1 MYQNPYE
8 EMTLMHELMERLKS
22 GDATLNEDETIASR
36 NTNDGQDDN
45 NDAGS
50 TPYTTQ
56 DQMMSSICETCKQQ
70 FGADFANI
78 KNPMLYHTADGDV
91 TLSGEIPVMN
101 NAKFQFRYKD
111 SSGNGCYL
119 WTEPIQLTDE
129 SLRIL
134 SVMHGVFKN
143 WQKELSTSEDIKPM
157 SYHNQEALNEA
168 RTPQRKVSR
177 LFRRG
182 DDIELLRDN
191 TYYNEK
197 RR

>member
-22 GDATLNEDETIASR
+22 GTISLREAEESPTDDSRKEDSK
-36 NTNDGQDDN
+36 DD
-45 NDAGS
+45 S
-50 TPYTTQ
+50 ESVPYTMQ
-56 DQMMSSICETCKQQ
+56 DQMMSSICDTCKQQ

-119 WTEPIQLTDE
+119 WTEPVQLTDE

-157 SYHNQEALNEA
+157 SYHSQEAVNEA
-168 RTPQRKVSR
+168 RIPQRKVSR

-182 DDIELLRDN
+182 DDIELLRAN
-191 TYYNEK
+191 N
-197 RR
+197 